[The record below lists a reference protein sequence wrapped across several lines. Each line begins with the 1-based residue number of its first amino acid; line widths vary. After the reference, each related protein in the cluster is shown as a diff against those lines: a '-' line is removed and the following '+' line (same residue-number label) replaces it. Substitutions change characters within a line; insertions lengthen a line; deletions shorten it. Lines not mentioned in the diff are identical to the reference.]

1 MFRLLTY
8 CYFIKHSLQP
18 LLSKILITLR
28 LIENICTMPKDNEV
42 SHEVDSFPPW
52 FSSLMSKVIE

>member
-1 MFRLLTY
+1 MFTLLTY

-28 LIENICTMPKDNEV
+28 LIESISIMLKDNEV
-42 SHEVDSFPPW
+42 SHEVDFLPPR
-52 FSSLMSKVIE
+52 F